1 MGYSTL
7 ELCASGGAF
16 EAVPRPRQP
25 LNLARVRERFEQ
37 EGILVVD
44 ARVMLIIRT
53 SPEATISRD
62 GRIVLKTRDRQDAER
77 MFDRILMIAGV
88 PPRSP
93 APRSCG

>member
-25 LNLARVRERFEQ
+25 LDLATVRTRFEQ
-37 EGILVVD
+37 EGIQVID

-62 GRIVLKTRDRQDAER
+62 GRIVLKTRDRDAAER

-88 PPRSP
+88 PRGSTVP
-93 APRSCG
+93 